1 MENSTKS
8 LRLPISPHN
17 YILTNHHINHKHAT
31 YDIYLYIDNISW
43 YGVMYICIIIEFMH
57 IFPPQNSHQA
67 PPRHPRTCVVLAS
80 SWSWSVAS
88 SRSSAPCPWHPTPMF
103 PRQRGSNFWN
113 SEKLGN
119 RRGTYYILHNIYI
132 YLDNPPVQNYRS
144 KSETAINIAGCLN
157 VRRFQFFSPL
167 QFPHFRLLICF
178 AVSSGFFAV
187 SLGFFAVSKPA
198 NACKMTN
205 IQKLFGGRKTCRQ
218 Q

>member
-1 MENSTKS
+1 MTSFPIRE
-8 LRLPISPHN
+8 RDHRRPGGRWLPLPGRSRAAMHRTRSCAHRPGLKN
-17 YILTNHHINHKHAT
+17 TRQNKRRCKWYR
-31 YDIYLYIDNISW
+31 YID
-43 YGVMYICIIIEFMH
+43 MII
-57 IFPPQNSHQA
+57 
-67 PPRHPRTCVVLAS
+67 
-80 SWSWSVAS
+80 
-88 SRSSAPCPWHPTPMF
+88 
-103 PRQRGSNFWN
+103 
-113 SEKLGN
+113 
-119 RRGTYYILHNIYI
+119 YYIYI

-157 VRRFQFFSPL
+157 FRRFQFFSPS
-167 QFPHFRLLICF
+167 QFPQFRLLIVF

>member
-1 MENSTKS
+1 MSGTV
-8 LRLPISPHN
+8 L
-17 YILTNHHINHKHAT
+17 HHISISVLDYLWLYCFQKKPHIEGLLYTVIPCNTELAEAT
-31 YDIYLYIDNISW
+31 FDNTW
-43 YGVMYICIIIEFMH
+43 IIH
-57 IFPPQNSHQA
+57 L
-67 PPRHPRTCVVLAS
+67 C
-80 SWSWSVAS
+80 
-88 SRSSAPCPWHPTPMF
+88 
-103 PRQRGSNFWN
+103 
-113 SEKLGN
+113 K
-119 RRGTYYILHNIYI
+119 
-132 YLDNPPVQNYRS
+132 NYRS

-205 IQKLFGGRKTCRQ
+205 MQKLFGGRKTCRQ

>member
-1 MENSTKS
+1 MIGEAKTVEPFSVFSPLSSSTCS
-8 LRLPISPHN
+8 ATEAFGTCFASRRHMTLTEWN
-17 YILTNHHINHKHAT
+17 ETCYIYIYT
-31 YDIYLYIDNISW
+31 Y
-43 YGVMYICIIIEFMH
+43 
-57 IFPPQNSHQA
+57 
-67 PPRHPRTCVVLAS
+67 
-80 SWSWSVAS
+80 
-88 SRSSAPCPWHPTPMF
+88 
-103 PRQRGSNFWN
+103 
-113 SEKLGN
+113 
-119 RRGTYYILHNIYI
+119 IYI

-157 VRRFQFFSPL
+157 FRRFQFFSPF
-167 QFPHFRLLICF
+167 QFPQFRLLMFF